1 MDIFKEKPYLLT
13 LLVSLVLAR
22 FIGVPLVEWQDNQKI
37 ELQLES
43 KRLAKAERAVAN
55 QQTIAPLLE
64 PLREK
69 VNQNRDRLYPYQSE
83 NAFKLEQ
90 QKQLE
95 SLIQN
100 YGLKV
105 SGIGWLITKQL
116 DEFDLT
122 LYQLQ
127 VRFMGDGVRF
137 PNLMAELESRPK
149 WVEVADFNFAFR
161 RQGKTKI
168 GEASGQM
175 TLNFYMQ
182 SELSK

>member
-13 LLVSLVLAR
+13 LLVGLILAR
-22 FIGVPLVEWQDNQKI
+22 FIGMPIVEWQDNQKL

-43 KRLAKAERAVAN
+43 KRLAKAERAVSN

-69 VNQNRDRLYPYQSE
+69 VQQNRDRLYPHQSE

-95 SLIQN
+95 SLVQN

-105 SGIGWLITKQL
+105 RGIGWLITKEL
-116 DEFDLT
+116 DEFGLT

-127 VRFMGDGVRF
+127 MRFIGDGVRF
-137 PNLMAELESRPK
+137 PNLMAELESRAQ
-149 WVEVADFNFAFR
+149 WVEIADFNFAFR
-161 RQGKTKI
+161 RQSKTKI
-168 GEASGQM
+168 GESSGQM

-182 SELSK
+182 SELTK